1 MKCGH
6 RIQDSGHKT
15 WHLSSDVGRRQGAAI
30 LAANNTSLRPP
41 LKKSLFPVQRAAQM
55 MATRAVVNSF
65 FFFPLFFGRKKTEKC
80 VHTKKHEN

>member
-30 LAANNTSLRPP
+30 LATNNTSLRPP
-41 LKKSLFPVQRAAQM
+41 LKKSLFPVQRVVKM
-55 MATRAVVNSF
+55 MATRAAANSF
-65 FFFPLFFGRKKTEKC
+65 YFFDKKKTEKFAE
-80 VHTKKHEN
+80 KKHPPPQK